1 MYASGPAGEP
11 YPSLPMSVKLS
22 HLYSTSTFQFSLE
35 TDEKGEVS
43 LGLLRNITRID
54 VNGTVFPLHFETFN
68 VKKNWEVAENEEVQ
82 ALIPLISDDLNDY
95 YTLVCESSEDEIEC
109 LQSCLARVDGYV
121 LIHNLKP
128 GKYDHMCC
136 MLEIGMKHCTRF
148 ESAFIMLPR

>member
-1 MYASGPAGEP
+1 M
-11 YPSLPMSVKLS
+11 
-22 HLYSTSTFQFSLE
+22 
-35 TDEKGEVS
+35 
-43 LGLLRNITRID
+43 
-54 VNGTVFPLHFETFN
+54 NGTVFPLHFETFN
-68 VKKNWEVAENEEVQ
+68 VKKNWEVAENEEIQ

-136 MLEIGMKHCTRF
+136 MFEIGMEHCTRF